1 MEEEIDLKPYILA
14 LLRSWYVIILAGV
27 LVGLGSGLVRFLT
40 SSPQYEARQSL
51 WIVGSISEDQMAALE
66 ALATDLAIEQQVAE
80 LLREQNALPVNYEL
94 GMLTGQIKV
103 AINGNNMQIIVTTN
117 TQTDAERLAALWTK
131 QVVMLVTELYIKD
144 QPAIAIT
151 EQQLAEARARY
162 QQAQANLES
171 FLASDALIVGN
182 QEVRRLNDLIES
194 ARSVPFAR
202 LNEYLARQNEIELI
216 LRDARL
222 LRDRLTT
229 EQGNNIAD
237 ATAALLLRIR
247 NLSTRGN
254 QPILQLDSSVVTSAE
269 VSVEDLNRLI
279 TSLEREYQSV
289 SNRIDQL
296 RAETDV
302 STLQDLITQLTAV
315 QVRVEQLNARQRDL
329 VNERDQAYAQLVS
342 LQQRLKDLKAI
353 APSSSLRPI
362 SDNPIAYRISR
373 LRPTILSTAIGGL
386 AGIVLTAAV
395 IIAREALI
403 TARRGTVLQPKP
415 TGD

>member
-1 MEEEIDLKPYILA
+1 MEEEIDFKPYMLA
-14 LLRSWYVIILAGV
+14 LLRSWYVIIVVGV
-27 LVGLGSGLVRFLT
+27 LVGLGSGLGRFLT
-40 SSPQYEARQSL
+40 SPQYEASQTFL
-51 WIVGSISEDQMAALE
+51 LVGAISADQKIALE
-66 ALATDLAIEQQVAE
+66 TLATDRSIEQQVAE
-80 LLREQNALPVNYEL
+80 LLREQNALPANYQP
-94 GMLTGQIKV
+94 GMFTGQLRV
-103 AINGNNMQIIVTTN
+103 ETDGNSMRIIGTAN
-117 TQTDAERLAALWTK
+117 TQTEVERLVNLWIK
-131 QVVMLVTELYIKD
+131 QFVLLATELYTKD
-144 QPAIAIT
+144 LPAITIT
-151 EQQLAEARARY
+151 EQQLAEARVRY

-171 FLASDALIVGN
+171 FLASDELIVAN

-202 LNEYLARQNEIELI
+202 LNEYLARQTEIELI

-247 NLSTRGN
+247 NLSTRGS
-254 QPILQLDSSVVTSAE
+254 QPILQLDSSVVTVAE
-269 VSVEDLNRLI
+269 VNIEDLNRLI

-289 SNRIDQL
+289 SNAIDQL
-296 RAETDV
+296 RAQTDV
-302 STLQDLITQLTAV
+302 STLQDLITQLAAA

-329 VNERDQAYAQLVS
+329 VNERDQTFAQFVG
-342 LQQRLKDLKAI
+342 LQQRLKDLQAI
-353 APSSSLRPI
+353 APSSLLRPA
-362 SDNPIAYRISR
+362 SDNVVVYRVSR

-386 AGIVLTAAV
+386 AGIVLAATI

>member
-151 EQQLAEARARY
+151 EQQLAEARRATNKHKRI
-162 QQAQANLES
+162 LS
-171 FLASDALIVGN
+171 RFLL
-182 QEVRRLNDLIES
+182 
-194 ARSVPFAR
+194 PMH
-202 LNEYLARQNEIELI
+202 
-216 LRDARL
+216 
-222 LRDRLTT
+222 
-229 EQGNNIAD
+229 
-237 ATAALLLRIR
+237 
-247 NLSTRGN
+247 
-254 QPILQLDSSVVTSAE
+254 
-269 VSVEDLNRLI
+269 
-279 TSLEREYQSV
+279 
-289 SNRIDQL
+289 
-296 RAETDV
+296 
-302 STLQDLITQLTAV
+302 
-315 QVRVEQLNARQRDL
+315 
-329 VNERDQAYAQLVS
+329 
-342 LQQRLKDLKAI
+342 
-353 APSSSLRPI
+353 SSSATR
-362 SDNPIAYRISR
+362 
-373 LRPTILSTAIGGL
+373 
-386 AGIVLTAAV
+386 
-395 IIAREALI
+395 
-403 TARRGTVLQPKP
+403 K
-415 TGD
+415 